1 MGTAHLGGGKGALA
15 AMTPGT
21 CLVRVL
27 AILAIGCFA
36 IAHGSTEQEVFDLGE
51 TGDVGAEAKEK
62 QIEMDVQQEDPS
74 LAQYDIDAADQEDR
88 IGGSVT
94 EFESADDEPTHR
106 RHKRRSHA
114 DSMRDELRA
123 IQGADSELGESAKG
137 TPEAVDQQSKD
148 QTDATQEDKKLQNEG
163 TKAMQVT
170 DKEKLAAEA
179 TAQKKAAEDKQR
191 QENELAAAK
200 AKQERAE
207 KAEQAK
213 REKDEEKSE
222 KVKETQAKAEAKSA
236 RIEKDEKVQQQKAE
250 KKAKQD
256 SNLEGKDK
264 MSEKTRKLE

>member
-1 MGTAHLGGGKGALA
+1 MGSALGEGRSTG
-15 AMTPGT
+15 AMTPRT

-27 AILAIGCFA
+27 AVLAIGCFA

-74 LAQYDIDAADQEDR
+74 LAQYDLDAADQEDR

-94 EFESADDEPTHR
+94 EFESVDDEPTHR

-114 DSMRDELRA
+114 DSMQDELRA

-148 QTDATQEDKKLQNEG
+148 QTAATQEEKKLQNEG

-170 DKEKLAAEA
+170 DKEK
-179 TAQKKAAEDKQR
+179 
-191 QENELAAAK
+191 LAAAK

-213 REKDEEKSE
+213 REKDEEKSQ

-236 RIEKDEKVQQQKAE
+236 RIEKDEKVLQQKAE
-250 KKAKQD
+250 KKAKQE

-264 MSEKTRKLE
+264 MSEKSQKLEQA